1 MWYSTTGT
9 IIDEFAPQGQSN
21 GREDIAAVVASRKT
35 PICMHYIKGLREILL
50 GLDWAAIIQK
60 TGEVP
65 EWLKGLV
72 LKTSRR
78 SRVSWVR
85 IPPSPPTIP
94 YRQPIYLTYSLKHVV
109 EHRV

>member
-72 LKTSRR
+72 LKTRQAVFIGFCGSHQTPICPTF
-78 SRVSWVR
+78 
-85 IPPSPPTIP
+85 IPAHTF
-94 YRQPIYLTYSLKHVV
+94 L
-109 EHRV
+109 

>member
-78 SRVSWVR
+78 SRVSWV
-85 IPPSPPTIP
+85 
-94 YRQPIYLTYSLKHVV
+94 
-109 EHRV
+109 